1 MDYDVLILGG
11 GIVGCAIAY
20 ELSKYSLNIA
30 LIEKEYDIAYDVA
43 LINTEIVYDGTE
55 SDDSIISKL
64 EMRGNNILE
73 EVTSKF
79 HIPYKKVPS
88 IIFADNGSSKKT
100 LENIYENA
108 KKRGVQNTSLI
119 NSEDIKTIEPEEPY
133 SAEYAL
139 YTPNTG
145 VICPYDLAIAYGE
158 VAFDNGVNF
167 KLEEEVLD
175 IQKISRGFR
184 IETNKN
190 KFTCKVVINTTT
202 GKNYSIDNMGNVL
215 DEDISD
221 ESYIDSKK
229 SILQYFLLDKSYK
242 SRFNNVTYIIG
253 EEDEVFTA
261 PTMQGNVIMGI
272 KARKAKKYDEL
283 LKTIESKFG
292 SINEKFIDN
301 FYETPYYSGNVI
313 IDDNL
318 VDKGYIRVSCKHYG
332 QVTMSSSIAKII
344 CETIIN
350 NMRCKLKKD
359 FIDKRREYYK
369 FRDLSNEERKN
380 LIKFDKRYG
389 KVICQCQ
396 LVTEGEIIDA
406 IRRPLGARTLE
417 GIKRRTGVTLG
428 NCSGSYCMNKIVSIL
443 ARETNKSVL
452 EIVKDRKNSNILLN
466 RLKEF
471 DGV

>member
-30 LIEKEYDIAYDVA
+30 LIEKEYDIADDVS
-43 LINTEIVYDGTE
+43 LINTEVVYDGTE

-64 EMRGNNILE
+64 EMRGNSILE

-79 HIPYKKVPS
+79 HIPYKKMPS
-88 IIFADNGSSKKT
+88 IIFADNDNSSKSLK
-100 LENIYENA
+100 NIYENA
-108 KKRGVQNTSLI
+108 KKRGIRHISLV
-119 NSEDIKTIEPEEPY
+119 NREDIKRIEPNEPY
-133 SAEYAL
+133 NSEYAL

-145 VICPYDLAIAYGE
+145 IICPYDLAIAYGE

-167 KLEEEVLD
+167 KLEEEVYD

-202 GKNYSIDNMGNVL
+202 GKNYSIDNMGNL
-215 DEDISD
+215 MDEDISD
-221 ESYIDSKK
+221 DSYIDSKK
-229 SILQYFLLDKSYK
+229 SILQYFILDKSYK
-242 SRFNNVTYIIG
+242 SKFNNSTYVLDG
-253 EEDEVFTA
+253 DDEVFAA
-261 PTMQGNVIMGI
+261 PTMQGNVLMGI
-272 KARKAKKYDEL
+272 KSKKAKKYDEL
-283 LKTIESKFG
+283 LKIIESKFG
-292 SINEKFIDN
+292 DINEKLIEN

-332 QVTMSSSIAKII
+332 QVSMSPSIARII

-350 NMRCKLKKD
+350 NMKCKLKKD

-369 FRDLSNEERKN
+369 FRDLSNEERKK
-380 LIKFDKRYG
+380 LIKYDKRYG

-428 NCSGSYCMNKIVSIL
+428 SCSGSYCMNKIVSIL
-443 ARETNKSVL
+443 ARETNRSIL